1 MFTSKRMFPCVSNK
15 DIWRVN
21 GDFIFCASG
30 FDCWDSTSGAG
41 GSFAVVYKTESEI
54 GVAVTSHYI
63 ARLEILVAWG
73 SGLVVWRYARFW
85 GTSLYLKYTVEY
97 VILEGQKSGR
107 TWGL

>member
-1 MFTSKRMFPCVSNK
+1 MCLINIYIYGELTGILYFALR
-15 DIWRVN
+15 
-21 GDFIFCASG
+21 A

-41 GSFAVVYKTESEI
+41 GSFALVYKTESEI

-73 SGLVVWRYARFW
+73 SGLVVWRYAGFW